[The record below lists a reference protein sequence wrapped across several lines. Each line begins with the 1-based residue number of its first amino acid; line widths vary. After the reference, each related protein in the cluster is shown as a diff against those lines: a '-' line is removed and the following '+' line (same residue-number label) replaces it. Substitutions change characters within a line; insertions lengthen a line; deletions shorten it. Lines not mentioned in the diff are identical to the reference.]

1 MLGFNVSD
9 TMKSIRMLL
18 NKHTRNMDLSTPTL
32 LDKEK
37 ERKPHYWVDAD
48 TVIAV
53 IKRREAGEKYG
64 DIAKDTGASSTTI
77 SNIVNR
83 KRCFTTMPHGDKE
96 IRAWFKEHRAKA
108 A

>member
-9 TMKSIRMLL
+9 TMKNIRMLL
-18 NKHTRNMDLSTPTL
+18 NKHTRGMDLSTPTL
-32 LDKEK
+32 VDKEK
-37 ERKPHYWVDAD
+37 ERKPHYWVNAE

-53 IKRREAGEKYG
+53 IKRRESGEKYS

-83 KRCFTTMPHGDKE
+83 KRCFKTMPYGDDK
-96 IRAWFKEHRAKA
+96 IRAWFKANRAKST
-108 A
+108 

>member
-18 NKHTRNMDLSTPTL
+18 NKHTRNMDLSAPTL
-32 LDKEK
+32 IDREK
-37 ERKPHYWVDAD
+37 ERKPHYWVNAE

-53 IKRREAGEKYG
+53 IKRRESGEKYS

-83 KRCFTTMPHGDKE
+83 KRCFSTMPHGDKE
-96 IRAWFKEHRAKA
+96 IKAWFKSNRAKA

>member
-37 ERKPHYWVDAD
+37 ERKPHYWVDAE
-48 TVIAV
+48 TVIA
-53 IKRREAGEKYG
+53 IIRRRESGEKYS

-83 KRCFTTMPHGDKE
+83 KRCFTTMPQGSDA
-96 IRAWFKEHRAKA
+96 IRAWFKANRAKA
-108 A
+108 T

>member
-18 NKHTRNMDLSTPTL
+18 NKHTRGMDLNTPIL
-32 LDKEK
+32 LDKEE

-48 TVIAV
+48 TAIAV

-64 DIAKDTGASSTTI
+64 DIANDTGASSTTI

-83 KRCFTTMPHGDKE
+83 KRCFKTMPHGEKE

>member
-1 MLGFNVSD
+1 
-9 TMKSIRMLL
+9 MLL

-37 ERKPHYWVDAD
+37 ERKPHYWVNAD

-53 IKRREAGEKYG
+53 IKRREAGEKYS

-83 KRCFTTMPHGDKE
+83 KRCFKTMPHGDTE
-96 IRAWFKEHRAKA
+96 IRAWFKSNRAKA